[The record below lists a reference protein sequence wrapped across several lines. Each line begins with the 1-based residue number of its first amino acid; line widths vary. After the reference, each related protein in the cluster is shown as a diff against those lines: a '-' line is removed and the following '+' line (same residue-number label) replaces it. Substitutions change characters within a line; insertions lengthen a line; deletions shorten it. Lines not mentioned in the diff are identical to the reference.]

1 MNIER
6 STGPWFAAIVT
17 IDKAAIDAAEH
28 ALNILDPLG
37 IETDLL
43 RKCGDSQATVSAYF
57 DEAPDAA
64 ELCEQIVNAIEAFAA
79 DPDTDFSVS
88 VVEVENADW
97 LAEWKR
103 HWQPTVIGDFI
114 ISPPW
119 FAIDDDEKHI
129 IRIDPSMAFG
139 TGTHDTTQLCLAA
152 LEAEVKTGDSFFDV
166 GTGTG
171 ILAIAAAMLGASPVV
186 GNDTDA
192 DSVVIARENI
202 VLNGVGEL
210 VELNDG
216 TITDATPEYDIV
228 CANLTL
234 DVIDPLLPLLVAR
247 AKRTLVLSGILA
259 EQEASIRESLSKLGH
274 VDPTITYSGEWIAVT
289 VSLARAT

>member
-43 RKCGDSQATVSAYF
+43 RKSGDEQATVSAYF

-64 ELCEQIVNAIEAFAA
+64 DLCEQIVNAIEAFGA

-103 HWQPTVIGDFI
+103 HWQPTVIGSFI

-152 LEAEVKTGDSFFDV
+152 LETEVKAGDSFFDV

-186 GNDTDA
+186 GCDNDL
-192 DSVVIARENI
+192 DSVIIARENI
-202 VLNGVGEL
+202 VLNGVADR
-210 VELNDG
+210 VELYDG
-216 TITDATPEYDIV
+216 SITADMSDFDIV
-228 CANLTL
+228 CANLTI
-234 DVIDPLLPLLVAR
+234 DVIEPLLDQLVAK
-247 AKRTLVLSGILA
+247 AKRTLILSGILA
-259 EQEASIRESLSKLGH
+259 EQESSIRDSLSKLGH
-274 VDPTITYSGEWIAVT
+274 SDPTITYSGEWIAVK
-289 VSLARAT
+289 VSLDQA

>member
-1 MNIER
+1 MSE
-6 STGPWFAAIVT
+6 SEKKSWFAAVVT
-17 IDKAAIDAAEH
+17 IDKAALDAAEH

-43 RKCGDSQATVSAYF
+43 RKGGDSQATVSAYF
-57 DEAPDAA
+57 DVAPDAA
-64 ELCEQIVNAIEAFAA
+64 ELCEQIVDAIEVFGLDA
-79 DPDTDFSVS
+79 DTEFSVS
-88 VVEVENADW
+88 IAEVEDADW

-103 HWQPTVIGDFI
+103 HWQPTVIGNFV

-119 FAIDDDEKHI
+119 FEVEDEERHI

-152 LEAEVKTGDSFFDV
+152 LEDEVKKGDSLLDV

-171 ILAIAAAMLGASPVV
+171 ILAIAAAMLGASPVG

-192 DSVVIARENI
+192 DSVIIARENI
-202 VLNGVGEL
+202 AANGVADI
-210 VELNDG
+210 VELHDG
-216 TITDATPEYDIV
+216 SITDATPDYDIV

-234 DVIDPLLPLLVAR
+234 DVIDPLLSLLAAK
-247 AKRTLVLSGILA
+247 AKRTLILSGILA
-259 EQEASIRESLSKLGH
+259 EQEASIRESLTKLGH
-274 VDPTITYSGEWIAVT
+274 DHPTITYSGEWIAVK
-289 VSLARAT
+289 VSLARAS

>member
-1 MNIER
+1 MSER
-6 STGPWFAAIVT
+6 PDKIWFAAIVS

-28 ALNILDPLG
+28 ALNMLDPLG

-43 RKCGDSQATVSAYF
+43 RKGGDSHATVSAYF

-64 ELCEQIVNAIEAFAA
+64 HLCEQIIDALEIYGVDAE
-79 DPDTDFSVS
+79 TEFSVS
-88 VVEVENADW
+88 IAEVEDADW

-103 HWQPTVIGDFI
+103 HWQPTVIGNFI

-152 LEAEVKTGDSFFDV
+152 LEQEVKTADSFFDV

-186 GNDTDA
+186 GCDNDL

-202 VLNGVGEL
+202 MLNGVADR
-210 VELNDG
+210 VELYDG
-216 TITDATPEYDIV
+216 SITAETSDFDIV

-234 DVIDPLLPLLVAR
+234 DVIEPLLDQLVAK
-247 AKRTLVLSGILA
+247 AKRTLILSGILA
-259 EQEASIRESLSKLGH
+259 EQESSIRDSLSKLGH
-274 VDPTITYSGEWIAVT
+274 NEPKITYSGEWIAVK
-289 VSLARAT
+289 VSFGQA

>member
-1 MNIER
+1 MSGSEKK
-6 STGPWFAAIVT
+6 SWFAAVVT
-17 IDKAAIDAAEH
+17 IDKAALDAAEH
-28 ALNILDPLG
+28 ALNMLDPLG

-43 RKCGDSQATVSAYF
+43 RKGGDANATVSAYF
-57 DEAPDAA
+57 DVAPDAA
-64 ELCEQIVNAIEAFAA
+64 ELCEQIVNAIEIFGL
-79 DPDTDFSVS
+79 DTDTEFSVS
-88 VVEVENADW
+88 ITEVEDADW

-103 HWQPTVIGDFI
+103 HWQPTVIGNFV

-119 FAIDDDEKHI
+119 FEVEDDERYI

-152 LEAEVKTGDSFFDV
+152 LENEVKAGDSLLDV

-192 DSVVIARENI
+192 DSVVIARENTAA
-202 VLNGVGEL
+202 NGVADI
-210 VELNDG
+210 VELHDG
-216 TITDATPEYDIV
+216 SITDATPGYDIV

-234 DVIDPLLPLLVAR
+234 DVIEPLLSLLTAK
-247 AKRTLVLSGILA
+247 AKRTLILSGILA
-259 EQEASIRESLSKLGH
+259 EQESSIRDSLSKHGH
-274 VDPTITYSGEWIAVT
+274 DEPTVTYSGEWIAVK
-289 VSLARAT
+289 VSLARAF

>member
-1 MNIER
+1 MSDN
-6 STGPWFAAIVT
+6 SNKKWFAAIVT
-17 IDKAAIDAAEH
+17 IDKAALDAAEH

-43 RKCGDSQATVSAYF
+43 RKSGDDQATVSAYF
-57 DEAPDAA
+57 DESPDVA
-64 ELCEQIVNAIEAFAA
+64 ELCEQIVNAVEVFGA

-103 HWQPTVIGDFI
+103 HWQPTVIGNFI

-119 FAIDDDEKHI
+119 FEIEDDEKHI

-152 LEAEVKTGDSFFDV
+152 LEKEVKTGDSFLDV

-171 ILAIAAAMLGASPVV
+171 ILAIASAMLGASPVV
-186 GNDTDA
+186 GNDTDP
-192 DSVVIARENI
+192 DSVAIARENI
-202 VLNGVGEL
+202 IANGVGEL
-210 VELNDG
+210 VELYEG
-216 TITDATPEYDIV
+216 SITADTSDFDIV

-234 DVIDPLLPLLVAR
+234 DVIEPLLSLLVSK
-247 AKRTLVLSGILA
+247 AKRTLILSGILA
-259 EQEASIRESLSKLGH
+259 EQESSIRESLSNLGH
-274 VDPTITYSGEWIAVT
+274 NEPNITFSGEWIAVK
-289 VSLARAT
+289 VSLRQA